1 VENFDENI
9 FSFFDD
15 NEFIKWVS
23 SNSDASDAYWKA
35 WMQKNPGKIK
45 GLLKAKQIAQ
55 DLSKAQKPLNTEK
68 LSQGIWEKINLNIDQ
83 QEQPTISLAEYS
95 PRKINRFM
103 IAASI
108 TGLLFV
114 ASSIYYFANF
124 KTNRSGTTAKITSNV
139 ISNNLNHI
147 NNTPESRVVYL
158 VDGTKITLQPGA
170 SLKHAVFLQKD
181 KREVYLEGDAF
192 FEVAKDANR
201 PFYVYAHDI
210 ILRVLGT
217 SFNVTTN
224 KKNGNITVLVK
235 TGKVSVF
242 KSSNK
247 NDAEFILTPTQSI
260 RYTAQTQTIVKSES
274 DTELEKADT
283 KAKHFINFDFEETP
297 IVTIFSALEEAYG
310 IKMNY
315 DEKVF
320 SKCIITA
327 PLHDEPFEEKL
338 KIICAAVGAK
348 YHIDNNEVFVEGTA
362 CK

>member
-9 FSFFDD
+9 FSYFDD
-15 NEFIKWVS
+15 NEFIKWVTS
-23 SNSDASDAYWKA
+23 KSDSSDAYWKE

-68 LSQGIWEKINLNIDQ
+68 LSQDIWEKINLNFEQ
-83 QEQPTISLAEYS
+83 QQAAISLAEYS
-95 PRKINRFM
+95 PRKINRLM

-108 TGLLFV
+108 AGLLLV
-114 ASSIYYFANF
+114 ASSIYYFANI
-124 KTNRSGTTAKITSNV
+124 KTNRGDATAKITSNV

-147 NNTPESRVVYL
+147 NNTSESRVVYL

-181 KREVYLEGDAF
+181 KREVYLDGDAF

-210 ILRVLGT
+210 VLRVLGT

-224 KKNGNITVLVK
+224 KKNGNVTVLVK

-247 NDAEFILTPTQSI
+247 NNAEFILTPTQSI
-260 RYTAQTQTIVKSES
+260 RYTAQSQSIVKSEA
-274 DTELEKADT
+274 DAELEKADT
-283 KAKHFINFDFEETP
+283 KAQHVINFDFEETP

-327 PLHDEPFEEKL
+327 PLRDEPFEEKL

>member
-9 FSFFDD
+9 FSFFEDD
-15 NEFIKWVS
+15 EFIKWVA
-23 SNSDASDAYWKA
+23 SNSDASNAYWKE

-45 GLLKAKQIAQ
+45 DLLKAKQIAQ
-55 DLSKAQKPLNTEK
+55 DLSKAQKPLNSEK
-68 LSQGIWEKINLNIDQ
+68 LSRDIWEKINLNIEQ
-83 QEQPTISLAEYS
+83 QQGAISLAEYS
-95 PRKINRFM
+95 PRKTNRFM

-108 TGLLFV
+108 AGLLLV
-114 ASSIYYFANF
+114 SSSIYYFANIEI
-124 KTNRSGTTAKITSNV
+124 KRGESTAKITSHV
-139 ISNNLNHI
+139 ISNDLNHI
-147 NNTPESRVVYL
+147 NNTSESRVVYL

-181 KREVYLEGDAF
+181 KREVYLDGDAF
-192 FEVAKDANR
+192 FEVAKDASR

-210 ILRVLGT
+210 VLRVLGT

-247 NDAEFILTPTQSI
+247 NNAEFILTPTQSI
-260 RYTAQTQTIVKSES
+260 RYTAQSQSIVKSES
-274 DTELEKADT
+274 DAELLEADT
-283 KAKHFINFDFEETP
+283 KAKHAINFDFEETP